1 MAKKALRWDEM
12 SKDDAPLD
20 KLILQFDAF
29 NRSEGKT
36 PKTVTWYRT
45 SLRLFMDYLIDS
57 GVSPILGQ
65 MSVELVREYVLHLQT
80 RNRFEPHPYTP
91 TRDQRLSP
99 ISVQGYVRGLKAFFN
114 WLYKE
119 GYSEDH
125 LLQRLN
131 PPKAPRK
138 LIEPLTDVELAA
150 ITSAIDPQTSWG
162 GRNMAMVILFLDTGL
177 RLSELLTLDMKD
189 LHLEEGYAKVMGK
202 GQKERIVPFGSS
214 AQKALMKYI
223 YHFRPEALNGERVFL
238 NLDGRSMTETGLK
251 LIFRRLAIVSGVTR
265 LHMHLLRHTF
275 AVNYLMNGGDVFTL
289 QQILGH
295 TTLEMVRRYVN
306 LANAHVMIQ
315 HKKFSPV
322 DRMNLRQINRAVTF
336 GRTTRKPQM

>member
-1 MAKKALRWDEM
+1 MAKQALRWDEM

-57 GVSPILGQ
+57 GVSPTLSQ

-99 ISVQGYVRGLKAFFN
+99 ISVQSYVRGLKAFFN

-125 LLQRLN
+125 LLRRLN
-131 PPKAPRK
+131 PPRAPRK

-162 GRNMAMVILFLDTGL
+162 GRNMALIILFLDTGL
-177 RLSELLTLDMKD
+177 RLSELLTLDIKD

-223 YHFRPEALNGERVFL
+223 YHFRPEALSGDRVFL
-238 NLDGRSMTETGLK
+238 NLDGRQMTETGFK
-251 LIFRRLAIVSGVTR
+251 LIFRRLALVSGVNR
-265 LHMHLLRHTF
+265 LHIHLLRHTF
-275 AVNYLMNGGDVFTL
+275 AVNYLVNGGDVFTL

-306 LANAHVMIQ
+306 LANTHVMTQ

-322 DRMNLRQINRAVTF
+322 DKMNLKQINRAVNF
-336 GRTTRKPQM
+336 GRTTRRPQG